1 NLGIQAGTVYS
12 VAFSPDGKRLASA
25 GHSEPAA
32 PAAAVAKP
40 AAPAPGTKPGEP
52 PASGTAIKL
61 WDTTSWKESK
71 TLKAHDGPV
80 TGVLFTADSANLLS
94 IGMMDRTVRLWSMSE
109 PGAKPSEPAAKP
121 SEPGAKV
128 SQPGASATG
137 AGKERKKMVPTAD
150 DLYGIT

>member
-71 TLKAHDGPV
+71 TLKGHDGPV

-94 IGMMDRTVRLWSMSE
+94 IGMMDRTVRLWNISDLGAKASQ
-109 PGAKPSEPAAKP
+109 PGAKV

-128 SQPGASATG
+128 SEPGAKVSEPGASAT
-137 AGKERKKMVPTAD
+137 
-150 DLYGIT
+150 